1 MCAKK
6 SKKTIKFQARK
17 ISAFIAM
24 IFVATSIAAIALSGC
39 ITKIQVIDPKNN
51 HTSEQ
56 QMFGS
61 FEDESYVW
69 ESWQFS
75 TNQVVK

>member
-1 MCAKK
+1 MCARK
-6 SKKTIKFQARK
+6 SKKNVKSQARR
-17 ISAFIAM
+17 ISAFIAT
-24 IFVATSIAAIALSGC
+24 IFVATAIAAIALSGC

-51 HTSEQ
+51 QTSEQ
-56 QMFGS
+56 RMSGS
-61 FEDESYVW
+61 FEDESYIW